1 MRKKGRQSGQRKEP
15 KKGLEVRSAMSYP
28 RRTST
33 SVCKGND
40 KMVVRDETEGLGESS
55 VRPIKGT
62 GHLQRESRSIQILY
76 RVKIWICNAL
86 A

>member
-15 KKGLEVRSAMSYP
+15 KKGLEGRSAMSCP

-40 KMVVRDETEGLGESS
+40 KMVVRDETRRES